1 MKALFAWLPIL
12 ACMLVGC
19 SWKPA
24 KQPDARESLQQL
36 VSELK
41 ERAAKKTSDRL
52 SITVTEHF
60 ASDDKLSEPATAT
73 VQVRKQSLGDVSG
86 SAKQTTEV
94 IELYFS
100 YEEGR
105 WRCSR
110 AESKEFDGDKVVG
123 QNSLGGPDIRF
134 TNLFPWIG
142 L

>member
-1 MKALFAWLPIL
+1 MKTLFAWLPLL

-19 SWKPA
+19 SSKPA
-24 KQPDARESLQQL
+24 KQPDARESFQQL
-36 VSELK
+36 VAELK

-52 SITVTEHF
+52 SMSVTEQV
-60 ASDDKLSEPATAT
+60 ASNEMRSEPVTRT
-73 VQVRKQSLGDVSG
+73 IQVRKQTPGDAPG
-86 SAKQTTEV
+86 SPAQTTEV
-94 IELYFS
+94 IDLYFS
-100 YEEGR
+100 YEDGR